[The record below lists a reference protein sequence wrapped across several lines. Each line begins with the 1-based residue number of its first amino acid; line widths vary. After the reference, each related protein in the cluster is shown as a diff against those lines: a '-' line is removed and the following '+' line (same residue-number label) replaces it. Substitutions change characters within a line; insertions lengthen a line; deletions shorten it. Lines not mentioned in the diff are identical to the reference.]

1 MVEYKYKLN
10 LNLKNK
16 KVFISGS
23 TKGIGYETARLF
35 LDEGAQVI
43 INGRTKSS
51 VDDALSKLNNKNA
64 SGIVTDFL
72 DDSQVEK
79 LIDEI
84 PDDIDILINN
94 VGIFRGKNFFDETKE
109 DWDDHFKVNLMSG
122 VKLSK
127 YFLPKMIKKNW
138 GRIIFI
144 SSECSTLVPGDL
156 LSYSVSKASVSVF
169 SSGLAKLT
177 KGSNVTVNTIVP
189 GSTLSEGSEEFLTE
203 TAKRE
208 NKTKKEVEESFFKDV
223 RESSLISRFLTVSEV
238 ANTILY
244 FSSPLSSGTNGA
256 SIRVDGG
263 SMGSII

>member
-1 MVEYKYKLN
+1 
-10 LNLKNK
+10 
-16 KVFISGS
+16 
-23 TKGIGYETARLF
+23 
-35 LDEGAQVI
+35 
-43 INGRTKSS
+43 
-51 VDDALSKLNNKNA
+51 
-64 SGIVTDFL
+64 
-72 DDSQVEK
+72 
-79 LIDEI
+79 
-84 PDDIDILINN
+84 
-94 VGIFRGKNFFDETKE
+94 
-109 DWDDHFKVNLMSG
+109 MSG

-189 GSTLSEGSEEFLTE
+189 GSTLSEGSEVFLTE

-208 NKTKKEVEESFFKDV
+208 NKTKEEVEKSFFKDV
-223 RESSLISRFLTVSEV
+223 RDSSLISRFLTVSEV

-244 FSSPLSSGTNGA
+244 LSSPLSSGTNGA

>member
-1 MVEYKYKLN
+1 MDLK
-10 LNLKNK
+10 LKNK
-16 KVFISGS
+16 TVFISGS
-23 TKGIGYETARLF
+23 SKGIGFETAKLF
-35 LDEGAQVI
+35 LEEEARVI
-43 INGRTKSS
+43 INGRTEDS
-51 VDDALSKLNNKNA
+51 VKNALKKLNSPKVSGIHADFINNKEVDELISKL
-64 SGIVTDFL
+64 
-72 DDSQVEK
+72 
-79 LIDEI
+79 
-84 PDDIDILINN
+84 PDIDILVNN
-94 VGIFRGKNFFDETKE
+94 VGIFRGKDFKDETPD
-109 DWDDHFKVNLMSG
+109 DWSDHIEVNLMSG

-127 YFLPKMIKKNW
+127 HFLPQMINRNW
-138 GRIIFI
+138 GRILFV

-177 KGSNVTVNTIVP
+177 KGSNVTVNTIIP
-189 GSTLSEGSEEFLTE
+189 GSTLTEGSRKFLEE

-208 NKTKKEVEESFFKDV
+208 NKTKDQVEREFFKDV
-223 RESSLISRFLTVSEV
+223 RDSSLISRFLSVKEV